1 MRCRQ
6 PVVPAR
12 ADQGN
17 AVRLFRQAIPRLM
30 RRSPNRTSLLPALEK
45 SANLTP
51 KENDPVPPE
60 ILPHPAAVVWFRPVA
75 VRHAPLFVFVLLTAA
90 CALASFAFACATPFA
105 AFAVIAAASLSLPA
119 ALVVVGGAW
128 IVNQAIGFGALHY
141 PLDVSTMLWG
151 AVIGAA
157 AFAAT
162 FSAAIILRRLSRP
175 GTPIVLGAALLAA
188 YAAYELVLFAAT
200 PFLGGAG
207 AFTIKIVGRLGMI
220 SVFWLIVLVAACET
234 FPLLGSGLGRQAAS

>member
-1 MRCRQ
+1 VASKENE
-6 PVVPAR
+6 PVPAEISPQLD
-12 ADQGN
+12 AT
-17 AVRLFRQAIPRLM
+17 ARL
-30 RRSPNRTSLLPALEK
+30 
-45 SANLTP
+45 
-51 KENDPVPPE
+51 
-60 ILPHPAAVVWFRPVA
+60 RPVA

-105 AFAVIAAASLSLPA
+105 AFAVIAAASLTLPA

-151 AVIGAA
+151 VVIGAA
-157 AFAAT
+157 ALAAT
-162 FSAAIILRRLSRP
+162 FSAAITLRWLPRL
-175 GTPIVLGAALLAA
+175 GTPIVLGAALLAG

-207 AFTIKIVGRLGMI
+207 AFTLKIVGRLGMI
-220 SVFWLIVLVAACET
+220 SVLWLVGLVAACES
-234 FPLLGSGLGRQAAS
+234 FRLLNSSLRRETAS